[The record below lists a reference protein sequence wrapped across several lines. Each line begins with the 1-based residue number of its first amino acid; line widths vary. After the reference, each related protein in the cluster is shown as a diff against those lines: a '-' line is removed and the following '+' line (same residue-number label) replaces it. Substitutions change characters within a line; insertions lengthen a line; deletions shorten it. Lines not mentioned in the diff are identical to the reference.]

1 MWVVPAGR
9 ELAIMVQ
16 QEITLDYEPNGRK
29 LDYGAQIDR
38 SRSGLGWA
46 SSPPVPRRTQVLP
59 QDGPTMLDIY
69 YGHFEGRPPTPETA
83 AAQESGAGAPGA
95 LRQRALGVARDRLA
109 LREEGTASS
118 SPGTHPQRRDRD
130 RALFP
135 TLPNPQI
142 VLYVSHGHLAGPER
156 LPVPGYSTAFGLY
169 PRTEYSLPGGNAAAA
184 AARRPQGSVPAATA
198 GARGACGG

>member
-1 MWVVPAGR
+1 MARRSTAVALVSISL
-9 ELAIMVQ
+9 LA
-16 QEITLDYEPNGRK
+16 
-29 LDYGAQIDR
+29 AC
-38 SRSGLGWA
+38 A
-46 SSPPVPRRTQVLP
+46 SKDKVLP

-109 LREEGTASS
+109 LREEGNGIELAGYTRSVE
-118 SPGTHPQRRDRD
+118 TET

-142 VLYVSHGHLAGPER
+142 VLYVYPHLAGPER

-169 PRTEYSLPGGNAAAA
+169 PRTEYSLPGETQL
-184 AARRPQGSVPAATA
+184 PQPPADPEDRSLQPPGG
-198 GARGACGG
+198 GARMAAGR